1 MYFMHIF
8 ASALNNIS
16 PPFETHPGLM
26 GQASVSAAGTEQQG
40 DAEGKTA
47 QCRARWPS
55 QPSVS

>member
-1 MYFMHIF
+1 MHIF

-26 GQASVSAAGTEQQG
+26 GPSVSAAGTEQQG